1 MKLGEAGAEHAPCQP
16 AGRGTVAAMH
26 HFTPQQLADRLGMTV
41 TELLEEARRLGVPV
55 LHGRIDRHLYEQA
68 RAQNDRR
75 AA

>member
-1 MKLGEAGAEHAPCQP
+1 
-16 AGRGTVAAMH
+16 MH

-55 LHGRIDRHLYEQA
+55 LHGRIDRRLYEQA